1 MTSPRALR
9 PEQNDRIR
17 ALTKA
22 VVDKEGGS
30 QTAAAKALGVGRHL
44 VTQHLLGKGAGHL
57 LIDALRKYTGKTY
70 DEIVDG
76 ADAPLPP
83 EPVRERDKRYPSR
96 SNAIAAWRK
105 LQRDERAVERVES
118 MGMDRDDDPDVEEW
132 FAELVAADA
141 RIKAEDKRKAIARP
155 ELDDDYGAPKLPP
168 RKPR

>member
-17 ALTKA
+17 ALTKW

-30 QTAAAKALGVGRHL
+30 QTDAAKALGVGRHL

-76 ADAPLPP
+76 
-83 EPVRERDKRYPSR
+83 EPGPVPVARESLERDDRYPAR
-96 SNAIAAWRK
+96 AAAVVAWRALK
-105 LQRDERAVERVES
+105 RDEAVVERIRSLQMQGGETAT
-118 MGMDRDDDPDVEEW
+118 EEDW
-132 FAELVAADA
+132 FADMEREERAM
-141 RIKAEDKRKAIARP
+141 RR
-155 ELDDDYGAPKLPP
+155 GAKVGPP
-168 RKPR
+168 VSESDVGGDVDTSWRR